1 MKDKIILGIFIV
13 VLLFELVLL
22 SMSTVEQLKLRE
34 EITDNEKE
42 YRFYDD
48 IDFWNE
54 MWTECEFG
62 EQNYQAIKHQY
73 AR

>member
-1 MKDKIILGIFIV
+1 MNWKIMIGIFVIV
-13 VLLFELVLL
+13 ILAELVLL
-22 SMSTVEQLKLRE
+22 SMSAVEQFKLRE

-42 YRFYDD
+42 YRYYDD

-62 EQNYQAIKHQY
+62 EQNYQAIKNQY